1 MDRVVSYDYPIDNK
15 EEMKMEQVRVK
26 DTHFDEAEIGTYT
39 DREGVTVVTLDF
51 DPDYN
56 QDECVSMMQYTPDQA
71 RQLAAYLMEAANLA
85 DKGI

>member
-1 MDRVVSYDYPIDNK
+1 
-15 EEMKMEQVRVK
+15 MEQIRVE
-26 DTHFDEAEIGTYT
+26 DTHLDEAEIGTYT

-71 RQLAAYLMEAANLA
+71 RQLASALILAADEAEAF
-85 DKGI
+85 